1 MKGLLAVLLLV
12 FLGAARDPILVP
24 EISQHEIQV
33 RQGFKG
39 TELLLFG
46 AILTPEGARAAQAYD
61 IVVVLS
67 GPPRSIV
74 LREKQKVAGVWIN
87 AASSD
92 FRSAPTFFAVASN
105 RPIRDIV
112 DERTAAIYELGLP
125 WLQLSPI
132 GAIDPDRQ
140 RRFAA
145 GLVDLMRRQGL
156 YQQDEAAVR
165 VSGGVLYQAR
175 IDLPSTVQTG
185 TYTAETFAIA
195 KGKVV
200 AAATTTVEVR
210 KEGFERFVAVAAERN
225 SFWYGVFAVLMSVGM
240 GWVAGRLFALV

>member
-1 MKGLLAVLLLV
+1 MKPLLALLLFL

-24 EISQHEIQV
+24 EISQHEIRV

-61 IVVVLS
+61 IVIILQ

-87 AASSD
+87 ASSSD

-105 RPIRDIV
+105 RPIEDIV

-156 YQQDEAAVR
+156 YQQDEDAVT

-175 IDLPSTVQTG
+175 IALPSSVQTG
-185 TYTAETFAIA
+185 TYTAETFAISR
-195 KGKVV
+195 GKVV

-210 KEGFERFVAVAAERN
+210 KEGFERFVALQAERN